1 MQPKLMLVFGVGDNK
16 FSFIMCVEVWAQ
28 YKNLRRN
35 VGFYTTK
42 KFTRSQSK
50 ALTRI
55 VSTQEDPDTT
65 LKTSIKTINKV

>member
-1 MQPKLMLVFGVGDNK
+1 
-16 FSFIMCVEVWAQ
+16 MCVERWAQ
-28 YKNLRRN
+28 YKSLRKN

-42 KFTRSQSK
+42 KFTKSQSE